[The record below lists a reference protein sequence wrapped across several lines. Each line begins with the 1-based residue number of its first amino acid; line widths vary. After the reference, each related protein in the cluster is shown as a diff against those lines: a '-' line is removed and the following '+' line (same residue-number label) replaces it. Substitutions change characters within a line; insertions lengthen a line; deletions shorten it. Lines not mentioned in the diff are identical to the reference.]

1 MGRCDGVRQGARTG
15 RCGVRRG
22 AHGESWEVTG
32 AAPRPPP
39 LVSAQK
45 IQRKTLFYTNQRCV
59 ICGEAG
65 WVRWL
70 LASKGTKSLVFTNR
84 YKYEHKYLDK
94 VFGSHP
100 PCATPFDSTYLDLGL
115 IFCFPR
121 PLPFTPFFTPAR
133 CCPCSTGR
141 YCPLLEKAV
150 GHQWTMDSHRSCITL
165 NFSCLLRTTQIGVPS
180 FWGTRSSSQVWSR
193 SSQVPQPLLCIQYS
207 WGT

>member
-1 MGRCDGVRQGARTG
+1 M
-15 RCGVRRG
+15 RG
-22 AHGESWEVTG
+22 AT
-32 AAPRPPP
+32 
-39 LVSAQK
+39 
-45 IQRKTLFYTNQRCV
+45 RCTRGKLGGDGGCTQTSTPGLCPENSNKNAILHQSEI

-70 LASKGTKSLVFTNR
+70 LASKGTKSLVITNR

-100 PCATPFDSTYLDLGL
+100 PCATPFDSTYLDLGV